1 MSKSNRRTTTVDTH
15 TPVPA
20 TTPPAAALFMHS
32 QPSRQHLMRALV
44 LGGGVLVTLAYIA
57 LSFFLMQVPFIGG
70 TADNPTPIRAT
81 IVVGILTIFYAFIA
95 RYYLVEHIEKR
106 WVAEHGDNAAPHITA
121 RRLDD
126 RTIGYILL
134 ATIAAWAMGQ
144 ILAHA
149 SYTFIGS
156 AGFDNVGETMS
167 GANPWAVLCL
177 AIFIAPASEEMLMR
191 GVVYPLLRT
200 RYSAYIACLATACIF
215 GLLHANIVQFII
227 TVPLSILTAWVYE
240 MTRNLKYCIM
250 LHMVFNTTAIFI
262 PVAWLAKLP
271 QMQLATIIV
280 VAVPALGVAALTAA
294 QHANAAYR
302 RHAVHTQQAA

>member
-1 MSKSNRRTTTVDTH
+1 MSKSNQTAAITDTH

-20 TTPPAAALFMHS
+20 TTPPTAALFIYT
-32 QPSRQHLMRALV
+32 QPTRQHALRALV
-44 LGGGVLVTLAYIA
+44 LGVGVLITMLYVG
-57 LSFFLMQVPFIGG
+57 LSYLLMQVPFIGG
-70 TADNPTPIRAT
+70 TPENPTPMRAT
-81 IVVGILTIFYAFIA
+81 IVLGILTIFYAFIA

-106 WVAEHGDNAAPHITA
+106 WITEHGDNAAPRITA

-149 SYTFIGS
+149 SYAFIGS
-156 AGFDNVGETMS
+156 AGFDNVGDAM
-167 GANPWAVLCL
+167 GNANPWSVLALAV
-177 AIFIAPASEEMLMR
+177 IIAPVSEEMLMR

-200 RYSAYIACLATACIF
+200 RFSAYSACIATACIF

-227 TVPLSILTAWVYE
+227 TVPLSILAAWVYE

-250 LHMVFNTTAIFI
+250 LHMVFNTAAILI
-262 PVAWLAKLP
+262 PTAWLAELP
-271 QMQLATIIV
+271 QMQLATIIAA
-280 VAVPALGVAALTAA
+280 AVPALGIAALTAV

-302 RHAVHTQQAA
+302 RHTVHTQQTA